1 MENFDL
7 MAKDYDTDKRA
18 DRAMVIA
25 DEIRR
30 HIGAGKGTAIE
41 FGCGTG
47 LVGLQLAN
55 DFAELTLLDSS
66 VEMVRQA
73 TTKLEALSHPAVSA
87 LCYDLLEDVP
97 ERMAADYIFSSLV
110 LHHIKDTTDIF
121 RRFHR
126 ILNDGGRLLIVDLD
140 EEDGGFHAKYPDFE
154 GHNGFNHRALA
165 DIAEAAGFREV
176 TIKTFYRDRKVFMGK
191 ESPYS
196 LFILDAVK

>member
-7 MAKDYDTDKRA
+7 MAKDYDTEKRA
-18 DRAMVIA
+18 DRATVIA

-30 HIGAGKGTAIE
+30 RVDAKKGSAIE

-154 GHNGFNHRALA
+154 GHNGFNTGCWQTLRRLP
-165 DIAEAAGFREV
+165 GFAR
-176 TIKTFYRDRKVFMGK
+176 
-191 ESPYS
+191 
-196 LFILDAVK
+196 